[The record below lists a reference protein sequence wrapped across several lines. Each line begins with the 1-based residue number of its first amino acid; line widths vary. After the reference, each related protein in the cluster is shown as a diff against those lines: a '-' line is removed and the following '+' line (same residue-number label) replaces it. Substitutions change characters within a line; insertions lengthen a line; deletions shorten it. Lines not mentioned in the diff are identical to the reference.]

1 MAEFRTDGGGVLC
14 EDLVRK
20 VFEYDGHAEEARAA
34 CIAKGWGDVRRG
46 PPWMIETGPGYTT
59 CVTISADN
67 SMLAVCN
74 NIGYNPFY
82 GPYRDGPPY
91 YKHETVRPVPG
102 MTSFSTNGTNIKRNE
117 LDLFGLGPGPQFTS
131 NSVFSRDASIMVMQD
146 GTFRTSKKI
155 ALYDVA
161 TGRLRLKKRPPGRG

>member
-46 PPWMIETGPGYTT
+46 PPWMIDTGVVLDGTGHKGYTTTT

-74 NIGYNPFY
+74 NIRYTRGMYYGNSHHNGRPAGHIMPFQ
-82 GPYRDGPPY
+82 G
-91 YKHETVRPVPG
+91 
-102 MTSFSTNGTNIKRNE
+102 S
-117 LDLFGLGPGPQFTS
+117 
-131 NSVFSRDASIMVMQD
+131 
-146 GTFRTSKKI
+146 
-155 ALYDVA
+155 
-161 TGRLRLKKRPPGRG
+161 

>member
-46 PPWMIETGPGYTT
+46 PPWMIETGSGYTT

-74 NIGYNPFY
+74 NSGYIDVYNRRQY
-82 GPYRDGPPY
+82 GPPY
-91 YKHETVRPVPG
+91 DKFETVVYDVSSGEIRFKLSSAFFV
-102 MTSFSTNGTNIKRNE
+102 TAA
-117 LDLFGLGPGPQFTS
+117 
-131 NSVFSRDASIMVMQD
+131 VFSPDSKAVAI
-146 GTFRTSKKI
+146 GTDSGET
-155 ALYDVA
+155 
-161 TGRLRLKKRPPGRG
+161 